1 MPKIL
6 VSDPVAS
13 EGVEILERV
22 FPVDKRQKLTQ
33 EELIRIIPEY
43 DALVVRSETKV
54 TKEVIAAAVNLK
66 VIGRAGVGVDNI
78 DVEAATQHGIIVL
91 NAPEGNTIAATEHTV
106 AMMLALA
113 RNVPQAYSSLKNGLW
128 ERSKFTGVEVR
139 GKTLGVLGL
148 GRIGSGVAKRALAL
162 EMNILAYD
170 PFIRA
175 EQAEAL
181 GVELAEL
188 DDIFARADF
197 ITLHLPLTAE
207 TKKLLNKAAF
217 AKMKPG
223 IRIINVAR
231 GGVIDETDLA
241 EAIEQG
247 IVAGAAIDV
256 FEKEPVDPQNPLLKS
271 DKVIATP
278 HLGASTAEAQVGVAV
293 DVAHGVLTALRGE
306 PVTTAVNMAPIP
318 AHVLEV
324 IRPYF
329 NLAERM
335 GCLAATLAP
344 GRVQSLDVEYA
355 GNISDVDTKMLTVA
369 VIKGALSPFLQESI
383 NYVNAPGM
391 AKSRGIK
398 IKEVKLK
405 ETDNFSSLIKVRVTT
420 DKDYCCVKG
429 TLFGKEGRI
438 VMINDYRV
446 DFVPHGWLMIGPH
459 IDRPGII
466 GKVGTIL
473 GSHEI
478 NIASM
483 QVGRSEKAGNQMMV
497 LTVESLIPNNV
508 LEELKAVDGIVGA
521 TMVNFESLQV

>member
-1 MPKIL
+1 MKIL
-6 VSDPVAS
+6 VSDPVAKA
-13 EGVEILERV
+13 GIEILEKE
-22 FPVDKRQKLTQ
+22 FPVDSRQKLSA
-33 EELIRIIPEY
+33 EELIGIIPEY

-54 TKEVIAAAVNLK
+54 TKEVIAAATNLK

-78 DVEAATQHGIIVL
+78 DVEAATQRGIIVL
-91 NAPEGNTIAATEHTV
+91 NAPEGNTIAATEHTM

-113 RNVPQAYSSLKNGLW
+113 RNVPQAYASLKNGLW
-128 ERSKFTGVEVR
+128 ERPKFTGVEVR
-139 GKTLGVLGL
+139 GKTLGILGL
-148 GRIGSGVAKRALAL
+148 GRIGSGVAKRALAM
-162 EMNILAYD
+162 EMNVIAYD

-181 GVELAEL
+181 GVEIGEL
-188 DDIFARADF
+188 DEIFAKADF
-197 ITLHLPLTAE
+197 ITLHLPLTAD
-207 TKKLLNKAAF
+207 TRKLINKAAF

-223 IRIINVAR
+223 VRLINVAR
-231 GGVIDETDLA
+231 GGVIDEADLA
-241 EAIEQG
+241 EAIAQG

-256 FEKEPVDPQNPLLKS
+256 FEKEPVDAANPLLQS
-271 DKVIATP
+271 AKVIVTP

-293 DVAHGVLTALRGE
+293 DVAHGILAALRGE

-329 NLAERM
+329 TLAEHM

-344 GRVQSLDVEYA
+344 GRIQAIDVEFA
-355 GNISDVDTKMLTVA
+355 GNISEVDTKMLTVA

-391 AKSRGIK
+391 AKRRGIK
-398 IKEVKLK
+398 IKEVKIK
-405 ETDNFSSLIKVRVTT
+405 ETDNFANLIKVRVTT

-429 TLFGKEGRI
+429 TLFGQEGRI

-459 IDRPGII
+459 IDRPGMI
-466 GKVGTIL
+466 GMVGTIL
-473 GSHEI
+473 GSQGI

-497 LTVESLIPNNV
+497 LSVESEIPLPV
-508 LEELKAVDGIVGA
+508 LEQLKAVDGILGA
-521 TMVNFESLQV
+521 TMVNFELLRV

>member
-6 VSDPVAS
+6 VSDPVAKA
-13 EGVEILERV
+13 GVDILAKE
-22 FPVDKRQKLTQ
+22 FPVDSRQKLTP
-33 EELIRIIPEY
+33 EELIAMIPEY

-54 TKEVIAAAVNLK
+54 TKEVIAAATNLK

-78 DVEAATQHGIIVL
+78 DVEAATQRGIIVL

-113 RNVPQAYSSLKNGLW
+113 RNVPQAYASLQKGLW

-139 GKTLGVLGL
+139 GKTLGILGL

-162 EMNILAYD
+162 EMKVVVYD

-181 GVELAEL
+181 GVEIAEL
-188 DDIFARADF
+188 DDIFAQADF
-197 ITLHLPLTAE
+197 ITLHLPLTAD
-207 TKKLLNKAAF
+207 TKKLLNKKAF
-217 AKMKPG
+217 AKMKKG
-223 IRIINVAR
+223 VRIINVAR
-231 GGVIDETDLA
+231 GGVIDEADLA
-241 EAIEQG
+241 VAIEEG

-256 FEKEPVDPQNPLLKS
+256 FEKEPVDPNNPLLKS
-271 DKVIATP
+271 GKVIATP

-293 DVAHGVLTALRGE
+293 DVAHGVLAALRGE
-306 PVTTAVNMAPIP
+306 LVTTAVNMAPIP
-318 AHVLEV
+318 SHVMEV
-324 IRPYF
+324 IRPFF

-335 GCLAATLAP
+335 GCLAATLAN
-344 GRVQSLDVEYA
+344 GRIQSIDVEFA
-355 GNISDVDTKMLTVA
+355 GNISEVDTKMLTVA

-398 IKEVKLK
+398 IKEVKIK
-405 ETDNFSSLIKVRVTT
+405 ETDNFANLLKVRVVT

-446 DFVPHGWLMIGPH
+446 DFVPQGWLMIGPH

-473 GSHEI
+473 GSSGI

-497 LTVESLIPNNV
+497 LAVESLIPQEV
-508 LEELKAVDGIVGA
+508 LEKLKAVDGILGA
-521 TMVNFESLQV
+521 TMVNFESLQR

>member
-1 MPKIL
+1 MT
-6 VSDPVAS
+6 DPVAQA
-13 EGVEILERV
+13 GVDILAKE
-22 FPVDKRQKLTQ
+22 FPVDSKQKMTTEQ
-33 EELIRIIPEY
+33 LIAVIGDY

-54 TKEVIAAAVNLK
+54 TKEVIEAATNLK

-78 DVEAATQHGIIVL
+78 NVEAATMKGIIVL

-106 AMMLALA
+106 AMMLAMA
-113 RNVPQAYSSLKNGLW
+113 RNIPQAYCSLQNGLW
-128 ERSKFTGVEVR
+128 ERPKFTGVEVR

-148 GRIGSGVAKRALAL
+148 GRIGSGVAKRALAF
-162 EMNILAYD
+162 EMKILAYD

-181 GVELAEL
+181 GVELADL
-188 DDIFARADF
+188 DTIYARADF
-197 ITLHLPLTAE
+197 ITMHLPLTAE
-207 TKKLLNKAAF
+207 TKRMINRDAF
-217 AKMKPG
+217 AKMKKG
-223 IRIINVAR
+223 VRIINVAR

-256 FEKEPVDPQNPLLKS
+256 FEKEPVDPANLLLKS
-271 DKVIATP
+271 QKVIATP

-293 DVAHGVLTALRGE
+293 DVAHGVIAALKGE

-329 NLAERM
+329 NLSERM

-344 GRVQSLDVEYA
+344 GRIQSVEVEYA
-355 GNISDVDTKMLTVA
+355 GNISEVDTKTLTVA
-369 VIKGALSPFLQESI
+369 VIRGALSPFLQESI

-398 IKEVKLK
+398 IKEVKSK
-405 ETDNFSSLIKVRVTT
+405 EADNFSNLIKVRITT

-429 TLFGKEGRI
+429 TLFGREGRI
-438 VMINDYRV
+438 VMINDYHV
-446 DFVPHGWLMIGPH
+446 DFLPQGWLMIGPH
-459 IDRPGII
+459 IDRPGMI

-473 GSHEI
+473 GIHRI

-483 QVGRSEKAGNQMMV
+483 QVGRSSKAGNQVMV
-497 LTVESLIPNNV
+497 LAVESAIPQNV
-508 LEELKAVDGIVGA
+508 LTELKAVDGILGA
-521 TMVNFESLQV
+521 TMVNFESLQL

>member
-6 VSDPVAS
+6 VSDPVAQA
-13 EGVEILERV
+13 GVDILAKA
-22 FPVDKRQKLTQ
+22 FPVDGRQKLTP
-33 EELIRIIPEY
+33 EELIAIIPEY

-54 TKEVIAAAVNLK
+54 TRDVIAAAKNLK

-91 NAPEGNTIAATEHTV
+91 NAPEGNTVAATEHTV

-113 RNVPQAYSSLKNGLW
+113 RNVPQAYASLQQGLW

-139 GKTLGVLGL
+139 GKTLGILGL
-148 GRIGSGVAKRALAL
+148 GRIGSGVAKRALAM
-162 EMNILAYD
+162 EMEVLAYD

-181 GVELAEL
+181 GVEIAEL
-188 DDIFARADF
+188 DEIFARADF
-197 ITLHLPLTAE
+197 ITLHLPLTPD
-207 TKKLLNKAAF
+207 TKKLLNKNAF
-217 AKMKPG
+217 ARMKRG
-223 IRIINVAR
+223 VRIINVAR
-231 GGVIDETDLA
+231 GGVIDETDLLA
-241 EAIEQG
+241 AIESG

-256 FEKEPVDPQNPLLKS
+256 FEKEPVDPSHPLLKS
-271 DKVIATP
+271 PKVVSTP

-293 DVAHGVLTALRGE
+293 DVAHGVLAALRGE

-335 GCLAATLAP
+335 GCLSATLAN
-344 GRVQSLDVEYA
+344 GRIQSIDVEYA

-369 VIKGALSPFLQESI
+369 VIRGTLSPFLQESV

-398 IKEVKLK
+398 VKEVKIK
-405 ETDNFSSLIKVRVTT
+405 ETDNFANLIKVRVTT

-446 DFVPHGWLMIGPH
+446 DFVPQGWLMIGPH
-459 IDRPGII
+459 IDRPGMI

-473 GSHEI
+473 GSSGI

-497 LTVESLIPNNV
+497 LAVESTIPQEV
-508 LEELKAVDGIVGA
+508 LEQLKAVDGILGA
-521 TMVNFESLQV
+521 TMVNFESLRG

>member
-6 VSDPVAS
+6 VSDPVAKA
-13 EGVEILERV
+13 GVDILAKE
-22 FPVDKRQKLTQ
+22 FPVDSRQKLTP
-33 EELIRIIPEY
+33 EELIAMIPEY

-54 TKEVIAAAVNLK
+54 TKEVIAAATNLK

-78 DVEAATQHGIIVL
+78 DVEAATQRGIIVL

-113 RNVPQAYSSLKNGLW
+113 RNVPQAYASLQKGLW

-139 GKTLGVLGL
+139 GKTLGILGL

-162 EMNILAYD
+162 EMKVVVYD

-181 GVELAEL
+181 GVEIAEL
-188 DDIFARADF
+188 DDIFAQADF
-197 ITLHLPLTAE
+197 ITLHLPLTAD
-207 TKKLLNKAAF
+207 TKKLLNKKAF
-217 AKMKPG
+217 AKMKKG
-223 IRIINVAR
+223 VRIINVAR
-231 GGVIDETDLA
+231 GGVIDEADLA
-241 EAIEQG
+241 VAIEEG

-256 FEKEPVDPQNPLLKS
+256 FEKEPVDPNNPLLKS
-271 DKVIATP
+271 GKVIATP

-293 DVAHGVLTALRGE
+293 DVAHGVLAALRGE
-306 PVTTAVNMAPIP
+306 LVTTAVNMAPIP
-318 AHVLEV
+318 SHVMEV
-324 IRPYF
+324 IRPFF

-335 GCLAATLAP
+335 GCLAATLAN
-344 GRVQSLDVEYA
+344 GRIQSIDVEFA
-355 GNISDVDTKMLTVA
+355 GNISEVDTKMLTVA

-398 IKEVKLK
+398 IKEVKMK
-405 ETDNFSSLIKVRVTT
+405 ETDNFANLLKVRVVT

-446 DFVPHGWLMIGPH
+446 DFVPQGWLMIGPH

-473 GSHEI
+473 GSSGI

-497 LTVESLIPNNV
+497 LAVESLIPQEV
-508 LEELKAVDGIVGA
+508 LEKLKAVDGILGA
-521 TMVNFESLQV
+521 TMVNFESLQR

>member
-6 VSDPVAS
+6 VSDPVAQA
-13 EGVEILERV
+13 GVDILAKEY
-22 FPVDKRQKLTQ
+22 PVDCRQKLTP
-33 EELIRIIPEY
+33 EELIAIIPEY

-54 TKEVIAAAVNLK
+54 TKDVIAAAKNLK

-78 DVEAATQHGIIVL
+78 DVEAATQRGIIVL
-91 NAPEGNTIAATEHTV
+91 NAPEGNTIAATEHTI
-106 AMMLALA
+106 AMMMALA
-113 RNVPQAYSSLKNGLW
+113 RNVPQAYSSLQKGLW
-128 ERSKFTGVEVR
+128 ERSKFIGVEVR
-139 GKTLGVLGL
+139 GKTLGILGL
-148 GRIGSGVAKRALAL
+148 GRIGSGVAKRALAM
-162 EMNILAYD
+162 EMKVIVYD

-181 GVELAEL
+181 GVEIAEL
-188 DDIFARADF
+188 DEIFARADF
-197 ITLHLPLTAE
+197 ITLHLPLTKE
-207 TKKLLNKAAF
+207 TRKLINKDAF
-217 AKMKPG
+217 AKMKKG
-223 IRIINVAR
+223 VRIINVAR
-231 GGVIDETDLA
+231 GGVIDEADLA
-241 EAIEQG
+241 AAIEEG

-256 FEKEPVDPQNPLLKS
+256 FEKEPVDPNSPLLKS
-271 DKVIATP
+271 LKVVATP
-278 HLGASTAEAQVGVAV
+278 HLGASTAEAQIGVAV
-293 DVAHGVLTALRGE
+293 DVAHGVLAALHGE
-306 PVTTAVNMAPIP
+306 LVTTAVNMAPIP
-318 AHVLEV
+318 AHVMEV

-335 GCLAATLAP
+335 GCLAATLAR
-344 GRVQSLDVEYA
+344 GRIQSIDVEFA

-369 VIKGALSPFLQESI
+369 VIKGALSPFLKESI

-398 IKEVKLK
+398 IKEVKFK
-405 ETDNFSSLIKVRVTT
+405 DTENFANLIKVRVAT

-446 DFVPHGWLMIGPH
+446 DFVPQGWLMIGPH
-459 IDRPGII
+459 IDRPGMI

-473 GSHEI
+473 GAARI

-497 LTVESLIPNNV
+497 LAVESIIPQEV
-508 LEELKAVDGIVGA
+508 LEQLKAVDGILDA
-521 TMVNFESLQV
+521 TMVTFESLQM